1 MILNL
6 FILLYSFLCITFSFL
21 FFWRKSILLLQL
33 FSLGRIFI
41 LHSHFNWYV
50 LCIISLKYSWFSVL
64 CYFLPSSKVVQWF
77 STGSYGNSILSFF
90 EETPYSFLQRGDTN
104 LHSHRRCQRLLLSPH
119 PLGELFCVCCLMMA
133 ILTKVRWYLIVAL
146 ICISLIISDFEH
158 FFHVPLDH
166 LYVLDRCVLHVENLL
181 SFQSGAQLLSPM

>member
-1 MILNL
+1 M
-6 FILLYSFLCITFSFL
+6 
-21 FFWRKSILLLQL
+21 
-33 FSLGRIFI
+33 
-41 LHSHFNWYV
+41 
-50 LCIISLKYSWFSVL
+50 L

-104 LHSHRRCQRLLLSPH
+104 LHCNRWCRRLLLSPH
-119 PLGELFCVCCLMMA
+119 PLGDLFSVCCLMMA

-158 FFHVPLDH
+158 FFHVPVDH